1 MTLPTQRIFPILRM
15 ILAAAI
21 LAACSAACVA
31 QNSDSKKDSDFN
43 LALHANTHVTASDIG
58 LPEYPGAVPYKNP
71 DDKDSDSAV
80 DLGFSF
86 GNVHFLVK
94 AASYIT
100 HDSPEQVLAFYRKP
114 LSHYG
119 QVLECD
125 HGHPVGSMKQTPT
138 GLTCN
143 DDPGVT
149 SDSKVIPPA
158 GTNSVPDAPTATASS
173 ESIRRRMEPRASGW
187 PTLKCPKIATKIIRP
202 SNSPRL

>member
-1 MTLPTQRIFPILRM
+1 M
-15 ILAAAI
+15 AAAL

-43 LALHANTHVTASDIG
+43 LDLHANTHVTATDIG
-58 LPEYPGAVPYKNP
+58 LPEYPGATPYKNP
-71 DDKDSDSAV
+71 DNKDSDSAV

-94 AASYIT
+94 AASYVT
-100 HDSPEQVLAFYRKP
+100 HDSPDQVLAFYRKP

-125 HGHPVGSMKQTPT
+125 HGHPVGSMKQTPA

-143 DDPGVT
+143 DDPSGI
-149 SDSKVIPPA
+149 SDSKDDASSGLELRAGRPNRFRLVGIDTSKA
-158 GTNSVPDAPTATASS
+158 GTTRFGMAYV
-173 ESIRRRMEPRASGW
+173 EM
-187 PTLKCPKIATKIIRP
+187 PKDSDENNETK
-202 SNSPRL
+202 

>member
-1 MTLPTQRIFPILRM
+1 MILPTQRRFPTPRM
-15 ILAAAI
+15 VLIVAI
-21 LAACSAACVA
+21 LAACSASCVA
-31 QNSDSKKDSDFN
+31 QNSDSKKNSDFN
-43 LALHANTHVTASDIG
+43 LALHANTHVTAGDIG
-58 LPEYPGAVPYKNP
+58 LPEYPGAAPYKNP

-100 HDSPEQVLAFYRKP
+100 HDSPAQVLDFYRKP

-125 HGHPVGSMKQTPT
+125 HGHPVGSLTVTRT

-143 DDPGVT
+143 DDAGVN
-149 SDSKVIPPA
+149 SGSKDDSSGGHELRA
-158 GTNSVPDAPTATASS
+158 GRPTRYRLVGID
-173 ESIRRRMEPRASGW
+173 ESRSGS
-187 PTLKCPKIATKIIRP
+187 TRFGMAYIELPKDGDGNNETK
-202 SNSPRL
+202 

>member
-1 MTLPTQRIFPILRM
+1 MILPTRRRFPTSRIVI
-15 ILAAAI
+15 AAAI
-21 LAACSAACVA
+21 LAICSATCVA
-31 QNSDSKKDSDFN
+31 QSSDSKKDSDFN

-58 LPEYPGAVPYKNP
+58 LPEYPGAAPYKNP

-100 HDSPEQVLAFYRKP
+100 HDSPAQVLNFYRKP

-125 HGHPVGSMKQTPT
+125 RGRPVGSMKLTPT

-149 SDSKVIPPA
+149 SGSKDDSSGGHELRAGRPNRYRLVGIDMANA
-158 GTNSVPDAPTATASS
+158 GTTRFGMAYI
-173 ESIRRRMEPRASGW
+173 EM
-187 PTLKCPKIATKIIRP
+187 PKDSDENNQTK
-202 SNSPRL
+202 

>member
-1 MTLPTQRIFPILRM
+1 MILPTRRIFSTPSM
-15 ILAAAI
+15 ILVAAV

-43 LALHANTHVTASDIG
+43 LALHANTHVTAADIG
-58 LPEYPGAVPYKNP
+58 LPEYPGAAPYKNP
-71 DDKDSDSAV
+71 NDKDSDSAV

-100 HDSPEQVLAFYRKP
+100 PDPPAQVLAFYRKP

-125 HGHPVGSMKQTPT
+125 HGHPVGSLKQTPT

-149 SDSKVIPPA
+149 SGSKGDSSSGHELRA
-158 GTNSVPDAPTATASS
+158 GRPTRYRLVGIDESHSGSTRFGIAYIELPKDSDGNS
-173 ESIRRRMEPRASGW
+173 E
-187 PTLKCPKIATKIIRP
+187 TK
-202 SNSPRL
+202 

>member
-1 MTLPTQRIFPILRM
+1 MTLPARRRVPTSRIV
-15 ILAAAI
+15 LASAI
-21 LAACSAACVA
+21 LAACSATCVA
-31 QNSDSKKDSDFN
+31 QNADSKKDSGFN
-43 LALHANTHVTASDIG
+43 LALHANTHVTAADIG
-58 LPEYPGAVPYKNP
+58 LPEYPGAAPYKNP

-100 HDSPEQVLAFYRKP
+100 HDSAEQVLAFYRKP
-114 LSHYG
+114 LSRYG

-125 HGHPVGSMKQTPT
+125 HGHPVGSLTETRT

-149 SDSKVIPPA
+149 SNSKEDSGGHELRA
-158 GTNSVPDAPTATASS
+158 GRPNRYRLVGINTSKTGSTSFGMAYI
-173 ESIRRRMEPRASGW
+173 EM
-187 PTLKCPKIATKIIRP
+187 PKDSDEKNQTK
-202 SNSPRL
+202 

>member
-1 MTLPTQRIFPILRM
+1 MILPTRRIFTTSRTRLV
-15 ILAAAI
+15 AAI

-43 LALHANTHVTASDIG
+43 LALHANTHVTAADIG
-58 LPEYPGAVPYKNP
+58 LPEYPGAAPYKNP

-86 GNVHFLVK
+86 GSVHFLVK

-100 HDSPEQVLAFYRKP
+100 HDSPMQVLDFYRKP

-125 HGHPVGSMKQTPT
+125 HGHPVGSLTVTPS
-138 GLTCN
+138 GLTCS
-143 DDPGVT
+143 DDAGINSGSKGDSSGGHELRAGRPTRYRLVGIDT
-149 SDSKVIPPA
+149 SHSGSTRFGMAYIELPKDSDENKQ
-158 GTNSVPDAPTATASS
+158 
-173 ESIRRRMEPRASGW
+173 
-187 PTLKCPKIATKIIRP
+187 TK
-202 SNSPRL
+202 

>member
-1 MTLPTQRIFPILRM
+1 M

-58 LPEYPGAVPYKNP
+58 LPEYPGAAPYKNP

-149 SDSKVIPPA
+149 SDSKSDSSSGHELRA
-158 GTNSVPDAPTATASS
+158 GRPNRYRLVGIDTSKDGTTRFGMAYI
-173 ESIRRRMEPRASGW
+173 EM
-187 PTLKCPKIATKIIRP
+187 PKDSDENNQTK
-202 SNSPRL
+202 